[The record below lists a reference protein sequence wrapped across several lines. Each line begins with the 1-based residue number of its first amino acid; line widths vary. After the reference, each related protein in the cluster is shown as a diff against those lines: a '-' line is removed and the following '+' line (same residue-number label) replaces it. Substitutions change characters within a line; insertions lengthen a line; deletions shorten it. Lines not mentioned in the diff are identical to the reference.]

1 MAATTATASESV
13 DRLPG
18 ERLVRAGGVIGG
30 LGALAALLVL
40 AQLVFPDL
48 KLPPIMWFVAIGG
61 VGVGVGLALFGVL
74 RSARARRSIV
84 AARGTSTGR

>member
-1 MAATTATASESV
+1 MAATTSTASTSV

-18 ERLVRAGGVIGG
+18 ERLVRAGAVIGG
-30 LGALAALLVL
+30 LGALAALIVL

-61 VGVGVGLALFGVL
+61 VGVGVGLACSAS
-74 RSARARRSIV
+74 RSAAPGGHRRSQ
-84 AARGTSTGR
+84 GTSTGR

>member
-1 MAATTATASESV
+1 M
-13 DRLPG
+13 
-18 ERLVRAGGVIGG
+18 
-30 LGALAALLVL
+30 AALLVL

>member
-48 KLPPIMWFVAIGG
+48 K
-61 VGVGVGLALFGVL
+61 
-74 RSARARRSIV
+74 
-84 AARGTSTGR
+84 